1 MLKLL
6 GYILDIT
13 LTIILNILITW
24 LFVWIISLCF
34 DFQCTPKLVCGI
46 YVTTYL
52 LKFRFQEKTNA
63 HVNIERR

>member
-24 LFVWIISLCF
+24 LFVWLISLCF
-34 DFQCTPKLVCGI
+34 DFQCTLKLVCGI
-46 YVTTYL
+46 YVITCL
-52 LKFRFQEKTNA
+52 LKFRLQEKTN
-63 HVNIERR
+63 VNVNMKRK